1 VSLANIFTLERS
13 PTAQP
18 YPESTNRIVYAAS
31 LILLAIGSTL
41 VLYLFVTS
49 LQTIVDLASTI
60 VFLFAPVV
68 AWLNHRVMTDQ
79 TIPDAAKPGRGLRLL
94 SVIGIA
100 WLTAFSVYYLL
111 LRFTPWF
118 DG

>member
-1 VSLANIFTLERS
+1 MLERS

-49 LQTIVDLASTI
+49 QRQQAKVRGEIQLSALQSLSRFVPDPKPLT
-60 VFLFAPVV
+60 
-68 AWLNHRVMTDQ
+68 LNPCNH
-79 TIPDAAKPGRGLRLL
+79 
-94 SVIGIA
+94 
-100 WLTAFSVYYLL
+100 
-111 LRFTPWF
+111 
-118 DG
+118 